1 MRGWIQG
8 AIAVALLAAGA
19 GSYWYWSGKAP
30 DAGGGQGGPA
40 QGQGGGANRAAPV
53 AVEATK
59 VTIGAVMRRIEAL
72 GTTMS
77 DESVIIRP
85 EVTGRITQFHFREG
99 ERVARGA
106 LLVSLDDS
114 IQAAQLEQAQAAL
127 ALSRT
132 NHERAVELF
141 NRKAGTQR
149 AVDEAVGAMRQDQA
163 RVRLQEAMLAK
174 NQIRAPF
181 PGVIGLRLAST
192 GDYVNP
198 GQAIVNLE
206 SIDTIKVDFRVPE
219 TNLATLA
226 VGQKI
231 EVRIDAFPAQ
241 TFTGDV
247 FAIDP
252 LVDRTGHAIV
262 LRARIANTGGPLRP
276 GMFARVTLIAESR
289 DSVVLIPEQAIEP
302 RGDDQFVYRV
312 VEGRAMLT
320 KIEVGQRRDAMVEV
334 RQGLGRDDTIVT
346 SGQIKLRDGAPVR
359 IVQPSS

>member
-1 MRGWIQG
+1 
-8 AIAVALLAAGA
+8 
-19 GSYWYWSGKAP
+19 
-30 DAGGGQGGPA
+30 
-40 QGQGGGANRAAPV
+40 
-53 AVEATK
+53 
-59 VTIGAVMRRIEAL
+59 
-72 GTTMS
+72 MS
-77 DESVIIRP
+77 DESVIVRP
-85 EVTGRITQFHFREG
+85 EVAGRIAQFHFREG

-163 RVRLQEAMLAK
+163 RVRLQEAMVAK

-181 PGVIGLRLAST
+181 AGVIGLRAASV

-206 SIDTIKVDFRVPE
+206 SIDTLKVDFRVPE
-219 TNLATLA
+219 VNLSTLA

-231 EVRIDAFPAQ
+231 EVLIDAFPGRI
-241 TFTGDV
+241 FSGEV

-252 LVDRTGHAIV
+252 LVDRSGHAVV
-262 LRARIANTGGPLRP
+262 LRARIANAGGPLRP
-276 GMFARVTLIAESR
+276 GMFARVTLIADSR
-289 DSVVLIPEQAIEP
+289 DGVILVPEQAIEP
-302 RGDDQFVYRV
+302 RGDDQFVYRIV
-312 VEGRAMLT
+312 DGRALLT
-320 KIEVGQRRDAMVEV
+320 KVEVGQRRDAMVEI
-334 RQGLGRDDTIVT
+334 RQGLGQDDTVVT
-346 SGQIKLRDGAPVR
+346 SGQIKLRDGATVR
-359 IVQPSS
+359 TVRPSS